1 MQNFFEYFEI
11 PYSSELNEHYH
22 SAVETLQSKGSE
34 ILDFEKLNIYTY
46 MKEDLAKIR
55 DEIAKDERNLLY
67 CYFLNSVL
75 KTDDMKLIEAA
86 GAPKASAKSEVFD
99 CLPLFALLYEIPA
112 MRKGLEEKGIPQ
124 DIIDATCNMFENQVQ
139 DHINLYGRYG
149 VSTYVLWLWLFTKNR
164 IIRVNR
170 FNIEITTFKE
180 ACAYLENSKL
190 SVITAG
196 ENPQPPS
203 DAEIIAK
210 EGDRIISVHIPA
222 GGSLDFEQNT
232 ADLKRAAE
240 IVTKHFGEFKL
251 FYCSSWLL
259 EPSIEK
265 IMRKET
271 NLTRFANRFTRYYT
285 SDNAKD
291 VFHYLYLTPDTENID
306 ALPEDTSMRK
316 LIKEHLLSGG
326 KILSHKGIFLK
337 KDLDL

>member
-1 MQNFFEYFEI
+1 MQNFFDYFEI
-11 PYSSELNEHYH
+11 TYSPRLDVHYN
-22 SAVETLQSKGSE
+22 SAVENLQSKGNE

-46 MKEDLAKIR
+46 MKDDLAKIR
-55 DEIAKDERNLLY
+55 DEIAQDERNLLY

-86 GAPKASAKSEVFD
+86 GSPKASAKSEIFD
-99 CLPLFALLYEIPA
+99 CLPLFSLLYEIPS
-112 MRKGLEEKGIPQ
+112 MRRGLEEKGIPK

-149 VSTYVLWLWLFTKNR
+149 VSTYVLWLWLFTRNR
-164 IIRVNR
+164 IIRVGR

-180 ACAYLENSKL
+180 NCAYLESNKL
-190 SVITAG
+190 SVISAG
-196 ENPQPPS
+196 TDAQPPLGS
-203 DAEIIAK
+203 EIIAK

-222 GGSLDFEQNT
+222 GGSLDFDMNT

-240 IVTKHFGEFKL
+240 VVTKHFGEFKL

-259 EPSIEK
+259 EPNIEK
-265 IMRKET
+265 IMGKET

-285 SDNAKD
+285 SDNSKD
-291 VFHYLYLTPDTENID
+291 VFHYLYLTPDTENI
-306 ALPEDTSMRK
+306 AILPEDTSMRR
-316 LIKEHLLSGG
+316 LIKNHLLSGG

-337 KDLDL
+337 TDLH